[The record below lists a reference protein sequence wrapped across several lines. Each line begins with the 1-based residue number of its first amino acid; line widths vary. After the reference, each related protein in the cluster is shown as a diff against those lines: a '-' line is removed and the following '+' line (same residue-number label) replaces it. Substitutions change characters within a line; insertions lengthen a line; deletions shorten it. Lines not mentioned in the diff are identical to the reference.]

1 MVYPH
6 AMNGTSI
13 AAARRG
19 SALFGALLAA
29 ILLVALLV
37 LARPAAAQTDPYPV
51 QDPPEDPSDP
61 NEVLGAKFERG
72 RPSDPAGVA
81 GLPITG
87 GDVIG
92 LTVVGLSLIGAGVIV
107 LRVRKQTTP
116 A

>member
-1 MVYPH
+1 
-6 AMNGTSI
+6 MNSTTIGVE
-13 AAARRG
+13 RRG
-19 SALFGALLAA
+19 LAIFGALLAA

-37 LARPAAAQTDPYPV
+37 LARPAAAQTYPV

-61 NEVLGAKFERG
+61 NEVLGTKFTRG
-72 RPSDPAGVA
+72 TSDPGVA

-107 LRVRKQTTP
+107 LRVRKHATP